1 MKTITEESRLMTLP
15 ELKKLISYLKDNEYE
30 PSACFSSD
38 KSEFSNDWWK
48 KHEEIIAGNISK
60 RYAIH
65 VAIFSQFSNK
75 YLVVVELQVYTF
87 EPCIPH
93 IVSIKRIIK
102 TVEQFERL
110 VSMLPK
116 LQDLYSELVSF

>member
-1 MKTITEESRLMTLP
+1 MKTITKETRLMTLP
-15 ELKKLISYLKDNEYE
+15 ELKKLISHLKKNEYE

-38 KSEFSNDWWK
+38 KSEFSNNWWK
-48 KHEEIIAGNISK
+48 KHEEIIDDNISK

-65 VAIFSQFSNK
+65 VAIFSQLGNK
-75 YLVVVELQVYTF
+75 YMVEVELRVYTY
-87 EPCIPH
+87 EAYIPH
-93 IVSIKRIIK
+93 IVSIRRTIK

>member
-38 KSEFSNDWWK
+38 KSEFSNNWWK

-65 VAIFSQFSNK
+65 VAIFAQLGNK
-75 YLVVVELQVYTF
+75 FMVEVELRVYTY
-87 EPCIPH
+87 EAYIPH
-93 IVSIKRIIK
+93 MVNIRRTVK
-102 TVEQFERL
+102 TVYQL
-110 VSMLPK
+110 VKLSAMLPK
-116 LQDLYSELVSF
+116 LQDLYSKLVSF